1 MSTQDKV
8 QLSERERQQLA
19 AIKAML
25 EEGDPRLARVL
36 TRQQGRFRAAV
47 ELVSDAVRSCAG
59 FGCEHAWVGPPVAL
73 VGFVLVLVGLALS
86 LSWLGVLAELV
97 AGAGVAFCAVA
108 VQRRRSEG
116 AAERGI
122 GAPVSR

>member
-8 QLSERERQQLA
+8 QLSEREREQLA
-19 AIKAML
+19 GIKAML
-25 EEGDPRLARVL
+25 ESGDPRLARVL
-36 TRQQGRFRAAV
+36 TGQKRRFHVAV
-47 ELVSDAVRSCAG
+47 QFVSGAVRSCAR
-59 FGCEHAWVGPPVAL
+59 FGCEHAWAGPPVAL
-73 VGFVLVLVGLALS
+73 VGFALVLAALALS

-97 AGAGVAFCAVA
+97 AGVGVAFCAVA

-116 AAERGI
+116 SAERRT